1 MQHTDKP
8 TLLVVDDDEGSR
20 YATARVIRKEGFPV
34 IEAANG
40 REALKQAAKGPG
52 LVVLD
57 VNLPDIDGFEVCQ
70 QLKADPATSHIPILH
85 LSASFLDDVSKVRG
99 LDMGADAYLIQPVE
113 PSVLL
118 ATINALLRMKR
129 AEEALRETEQ
139 QNAFKAELLWKA
151 PVIAAF
157 HDAELNVVWANKAYQ
172 EAVGLPVQELAGR
185 KCYHVW
191 RLTKPCNNCPVV
203 KAIETGEFSEAE
215 LTPQNQD
222 HWPESQ
228 GYWLSRAAPVK
239 DADGKIIGAIETA
252 IDITP
257 RCQAEEAL
265 RENEAKLQSIFRAAP
280 VGIGMVVNRVFM
292 EVNQGF
298 CDLTGYGREE
308 LIGRSA
314 RLIYPSEE
322 EYERVGREKYAQ
334 FAHSD
339 IGEVQTRFKRRDGA
353 IIDVLMRSTPRD
365 PADLSAGVVFTA
377 LDITA
382 RQQAEAALVLQ
393 GRRQQALLEL
403 HSIAYAP
410 QEQILDFVLEASL
423 STMESEVAFI
433 GLVDETESLL
443 AIHRWSKE
451 ALAQCTME
459 NRPLIFPVSQAG
471 SWGECIR
478 RRQAVLINDYQA
490 PHAGK
495 KGLPEGHVPIRR
507 FLAVPVV
514 AKGRVVV
521 AATVANKATDYTED
535 DIKAFTTLLNKMWE
549 ILTRRQAEAAF
560 HVLVNRAPMGIYI
573 IQDGRFK
580 MVNPGFAKITGYPEE
595 ELIGRHSMACIVP
608 EYRDEVRQHAVKM
621 LRGEALQPYEFPF
634 ITKEGKTSWVMETV
648 ASTVYQGQRATLGYC
663 LDITDKKN
671 LEAQF
676 LQAQKME
683 AVGRLAG
690 GVAHDFNNMLS
701 VILGYCDIMQ
711 MELHQDDPLSRYLAE
726 IKQGAQRAATL
737 TQQLLAFSRK
747 QIIQPEVLDLNTKIA
762 GLEKMLQ
769 RLIGEDIDLAVVLDP
784 SLDAVKADPGQ
795 IDQII
800 MNLAVNARDAMPQ
813 GGRLT
818 LETANVYLDET
829 YLRTHAYVI
838 PGPYVMLA
846 VSDNGQGMDAAT
858 RARIFE
864 PFFTTKEDGRGT
876 GLGLA
881 TVYGIVK
888 QNNGYIH
895 FYSEIGQGSTF
906 KIYLPSTREEVPA
919 SRPEIPGVEGK
930 YGSETIL
937 VVEDEDLV
945 RNYICR
951 SLKLYGYKVLE
962 AQNGGE
968 ALLHCECYT
977 APIHLLLTD
986 VVMPRM
992 SGRELVERLKPLRP
1006 DLRVLYMSGYTA
1018 NAVVHHGVV
1027 EATVAFIQ
1035 KPFPVN
1041 KLVEKIRQ
1049 ILNEPVK

>member
-57 VNLPDIDGFEVCQ
+57 VNLPDIDGFEVCR

-113 PSVLL
+113 PAVLL

-129 AEEALRETEQ
+129 AEEALRESEQ

-172 EAVGLPVQELAGR
+172 EAVGLPVQEMAGR

-265 RENEAKLQSIFRAAP
+265 RESEARLQSIFRAAP

-334 FAHSD
+334 FARSD
-339 IGEVQTRFKRRDGA
+339 IGEVQTRFKRRDGS
-353 IIDVLMRSTPRD
+353 IIDVLMRSTPKD

-382 RQQAEAALVLQ
+382 RQQAEAA
-393 GRRQQALLEL
+393 
-403 HSIAYAP
+403 
-410 QEQILDFVLEASL
+410 
-423 STMESEVAFI
+423 
-433 GLVDETESLL
+433 
-443 AIHRWSKE
+443 
-451 ALAQCTME
+451 
-459 NRPLIFPVSQAG
+459 
-471 SWGECIR
+471 
-478 RRQAVLINDYQA
+478 
-490 PHAGK
+490 
-495 KGLPEGHVPIRR
+495 
-507 FLAVPVV
+507 
-514 AKGRVVV
+514 
-521 AATVANKATDYTED
+521 
-535 DIKAFTTLLNKMWE
+535 
-549 ILTRRQAEAAF
+549 F

-573 IQDGRFK
+573 VQDGRFK

-595 ELIGRHSMACIVP
+595 ELIGRHSLDLVAP
-608 EYRDEVRQHAVKM
+608 EYREEVRRNALRM
-621 LRGEALQPYEFPF
+621 LRGEAQTPYELP
-634 ITKEGKTSWVMETV
+634 IVTKSGETRWALEKV
-648 ASTVYQGQRATLGYC
+648 AATVYQGRRAALGYC

-818 LETANVYLDET
+818 LETANVYLDEP

-1049 ILNEPVK
+1049 I